1 MLLGSQ
7 LRHELGRFPHV
18 TQVAFSSSSLPKPYH
33 LAGGPKYF
41 LLVTTIFSVPSK
53 KTRLFRPPC
62 FVSRVTRL
70 SFDNQPTE
78 HSTLQS
84 SQFLRSISG
93 WCLIQIYSW
102 SSNIFTSVSQ
112 LGHRSRRLLRRRL
125 YLSLVPP
132 PCLFLFRPSLFRT
145 YCLSTHVGTLNN
157 QTELNFFGNM
167 KTCLAKFNGSLLEAI
182 QIGAQHRYSFIPSSL
197 FPFRGLPAFNSTIN
211 LLLASSL
218 KIS

>member
-1 MLLGSQ
+1 MHTHTHTDA
-7 LRHELGRFPHV
+7 RTYTHIH
-18 TQVAFSSSSLPKPYH
+18 THIHTYIHTHAH
-33 LAGGPKYF
+33 
-41 LLVTTIFSVPSK
+41 THT
-53 KTRLFRPPC
+53 
-62 FVSRVTRL
+62 
-70 SFDNQPTE
+70 
-78 HSTLQS
+78 HTLQ
-84 SQFLRSISG
+84 G
-93 WCLIQIYSW
+93 CKTPPYSA
-102 SSNIFTSVSQ
+102 Q
-112 LGHRSRRLLRRRL
+112 RSRRLLRHRL